1 MTESPGDYATMLRN
15 AYLDE
20 VRGAAYFGALAQE
33 QPDAKRREKLEIL
46 QTVEARTVTTMDRL
60 LGQVGLKVDTDRA
73 RKEGREL
80 AQTAR
85 AADWDQLIANL
96 RATLPHELQKF
107 EQLRD
112 LSSRPDDPAMRALV
126 NHARAIERFLELEAA
141 GDEGKSLRPLTDH
154 LRKPA

>member
-1 MTESPGDYATMLRN
+1 MSQGGSDYATLLRN

-33 QPDAKRREKLEIL
+33 QPDGKRREKLETL

-60 LGQVGLKVDTDRA
+60 LGQVGLKVDGNSA
-73 RKEGREL
+73 RKQGREL
-80 AQTAR
+80 AQSAR
-85 AADWDQLIANL
+85 AADWNELLANL
-96 RATLPHELQKF
+96 RATLPHELQKY
-107 EQLRD
+107 EDLRD

-141 GDEGKSLRPLTDH
+141 GDEAKSLRPLTDH